1 MPSTCRSLRLSGG
14 VWGCLGVG
22 LCSSHGS
29 PQTPAAPPPDL
40 LVVVLLLL
48 LLLLVLLRLT
58 NV

>member
-14 VWGCLGVG
+14 VWGCLGAG

-29 PQTPAAPPPDL
+29 PQTPAAPPLDY
-40 LVVVLLLL
+40 LLLL
-48 LLLLVLLRLT
+48 LLLLLMLLLRLT